1 MGTISSIRETK
12 PASVGGVPQQS
23 INNINNNINNINNYQ
38 QSQQYQPSGIGMQP
52 TGTWINQRTGEL
64 VTVDNMVND
73 LSQNGSQVILS
84 TGELIS
90 FSEFARDYVQID
102 ESENI
107 DNNNQV
113 QEVNLEPEEHEFSL
127 DEPLTNVNNA
137 NNTNNIIIPEDNI
150 TLVPE
155 INNINNIS
163 KEKQMIIDLI
173 DNLASSR
180 SRKPSVEISS
190 VEIKN
195 LPKEALSSLIKYFN
209 VSVDDIVDI
218 IFDKLVDKN
227 IIKKCITDYIDDI
240 KSKTIKK

>member
-1 MGTISSIRETK
+1 MGAISSIRETK

-23 INNINNNINNINNYQ
+23 INNINNNINNTSDYQ

-52 TGTWINQRTGEL
+52 TGTWMNQRTGEL

-107 DNNNQV
+107 DNNNQP

-127 DEPLTNVNNA
+127 DEPLTNVNNVVS
-137 NNTNNIIIPEDNI
+137 NTNNIIIPEDNNTSI
-150 TLVPE
+150 
-155 INNINNIS
+155 INANNIS
-163 KEKQMIIDLI
+163 KEKQMVIDLI

-218 IFDKLVDKN
+218 IFNKLVDKN

-240 KSKTIKK
+240 KSKTTKK